1 MAVSRSMEYVVLEI
15 HREGATLFYIKRQF
29 DELMSQAFPT
39 KEKLF
44 RTWSL
49 GQIKWRSL
57 EDIVGKV
64 GQEQTVLN
72 SS

>member
-1 MAVSRSMEYVVLEI
+1 MAVSRSMEYAVLEI
-15 HREGATLFYIKRQF
+15 HGDGSTHYYMKRQY
-29 DELMSQAFPT
+29 DELISQAFPT

-44 RTWSL
+44 KTWL
-49 GQIKWRSL
+49 LDQIKWRSL